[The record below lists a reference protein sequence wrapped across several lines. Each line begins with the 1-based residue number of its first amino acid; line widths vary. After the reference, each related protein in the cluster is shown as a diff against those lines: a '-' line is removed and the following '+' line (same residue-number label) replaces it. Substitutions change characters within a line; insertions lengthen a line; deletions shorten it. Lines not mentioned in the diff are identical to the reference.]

1 MPYALLRPLLFSMNP
16 EQAHEKRFRCLNL
29 PTKHI
34 FWVLCML
41 SRRYRLSAWVFLLL
55 NPVGLAA
62 GLDKMGRIL
71 MP

>member
-16 EQAHEKRFRCLNL
+16 EQAHEKKRFRCLNL

-41 SRRYRLSAWVFLLL
+41 SRRYRLSAWVFLY
-55 NPVGLAA
+55 
-62 GLDKMGRIL
+62 
-71 MP
+71 